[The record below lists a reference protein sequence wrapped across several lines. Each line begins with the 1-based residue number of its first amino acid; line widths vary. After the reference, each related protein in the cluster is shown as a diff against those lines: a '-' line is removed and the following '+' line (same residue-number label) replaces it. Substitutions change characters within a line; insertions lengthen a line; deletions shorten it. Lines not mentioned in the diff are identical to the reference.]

1 MSMTATSTTPAQY
14 MRGWLHSCHH
24 SARLKAM
31 PATLQSQDSMPSKQ
45 STQTPFLAH
54 SFPPV
59 VSVDSRAWNPVAAIT
74 LTCKLVA
81 TEHSWHHPSFCDIR
95 LHWPCIPAFLFLRT
109 NSSAARIPQHISIP
123 PHITTTSKSDRT
135 RSKLWIAFEQAHETN
150 DISIARTYLLSQ
162 KQLPQRIRRQRT
174 NESHDACSRITK
186 SQEPKDTPCL
196 RTLATT
202 NYSTSRPER
211 RRTRTPALVRTE
223 RRIFNALAR
232 FLHSWLH
239 HDFSPYH

>member
-1 MSMTATSTTPAQY
+1 VISAFIGHAYQHSSFFAQTHLPRASHSTITTTQQHTQASLFKRWRY
-14 MRGWLHSCHH
+14 
-24 SARLKAM
+24 
-31 PATLQSQDSMPSKQ
+31 PSEG
-45 STQTPFLAH
+45 A
-54 SFPPV
+54 
-59 VSVDSRAWNPVAAIT
+59 
-74 LTCKLVA
+74 
-81 TEHSWHHPSFCDIR
+81 E
-95 LHWPCIPAFLFLRT
+95 
-109 NSSAARIPQHISIP
+109 HISIP

-135 RSKLWIAFEQAHETN
+135 RSELWIAFEQAHETN

-162 KQLPQRIRRQRT
+162 QQLPQRIRRQRT

-202 NYSTSRPER
+202 DYSTSRPER

>member
-1 MSMTATSTTPAQY
+1 MHT
-14 MRGWLHSCHH
+14 
-24 SARLKAM
+24 
-31 PATLQSQDSMPSKQ
+31 
-45 STQTPFLAH
+45 
-54 SFPPV
+54 
-59 VSVDSRAWNPVAAIT
+59 
-74 LTCKLVA
+74 
-81 TEHSWHHPSFCDIR
+81 
-95 LHWPCIPAFLFLRT
+95 
-109 NSSAARIPQHISIP
+109 SIP
-123 PHITTTSKSDRT
+123 LSSHKLICRAHPTAHLNPTPRHDNIQERRT
-135 RSKLWIAFEQAHETN
+135 RSELWIAFEQAHETN
-150 DISIARTYLLSQ
+150 DISIARTYLLLQ
-162 KQLPQRIRRQRT
+162 QQLPQRIRRQRT

-202 NYSTSRPER
+202 DYSTSRPER